1 MEYTRLGRTELQISR
16 LDMSCEPLG
25 GTDWGDFDPNLA
37 IQAVRHAWD
46 CGITVFDVADVYGLG
61 LAEKVLATA
70 LGSARYDAVIIS
82 KGGVA
87 WQQAAGDGRAR
98 TYRDSNP
105 TRIVAALEDSL
116 RRLKLECLPIYLV
129 HWPDTT
135 TPIEETMIALN
146 ACRQAGKIRHFGLSN
161 FSYRDIRRAQAVAP
175 VEVVELP
182 YNLIDHK
189 AEAELLPASWDAGL
203 GIISYGP
210 LAQGLLTGKYGPETT
225 FAPNDRRHRLPH
237 FCKDAWPKNL
247 QLLDRMEKT
256 AQAHGKTLAQVA
268 LRWVLD
274 QPEINSVITGA
285 KSPVQVEG
293 YLGALGWQ
301 LSQAEREYLAG

>member
-16 LDMSCEPLG
+16 LAMGCEPLG

-116 RRLKLECLPIYLV
+116 RRLKLE
-129 HWPDTT
+129 
-135 TPIEETMIALN
+135 
-146 ACRQAGKIRHFGLSN
+146 
-161 FSYRDIRRAQAVAP
+161 
-175 VEVVELP
+175 
-182 YNLIDHK
+182 
-189 AEAELLPASWDAGL
+189 
-203 GIISYGP
+203 
-210 LAQGLLTGKYGPETT
+210 
-225 FAPNDRRHRLPH
+225 
-237 FCKDAWPKNL
+237 
-247 QLLDRMEKT
+247 
-256 AQAHGKTLAQVA
+256 
-268 LRWVLD
+268 
-274 QPEINSVITGA
+274 
-285 KSPVQVEG
+285 
-293 YLGALGWQ
+293 
-301 LSQAEREYLAG
+301 